1 MSIIVS
7 SLIKYSFSM
16 CEKFGVDDKT
26 RFLVLYYDAQMNV
39 LEISKIIHRSTQVIH
54 LWENRIKKGEDI
66 RVAKKRKIKKSIT
79 EETENRIIQMVK
91 ENPQGSSLKKIAAR
105 IGGISTTS
113 IYKILARKGFKY
125 KAFDKGIIYTEEER
139 INRVAFCKKM
149 LAEEGKVI
157 YQTFFSDEM
166 SIELNNVYK
175 MKAWQLATENIRM
188 KKATEYVKLHCWG
201 AISAQ
206 GATSLEIY
214 EKSLNGTLYQEI
226 IKRHKAEMEKIY
238 PDGDFYFMQDHHP
251 AHQKS
256 KEWVVK
262 EQNLKLL
269 NYPKRSPDLNIIE
282 NLWSALK
289 ERVVSEGPA
298 NEKEL
303 RASLLSNWA
312 LLTKTDRLEPF
323 FEGLHRRYM
332 LCIEKEGHKFRY

>member
-1 MSIIVS
+1 MSD
-7 SLIKYSFSM
+7 
-16 CEKFGVDDKT
+16 KFGIDDKT
-26 RFLVLYYDAQMNV
+26 RFIVLYLDAHMPHPEIAEIINRSART
-39 LEISKIIHRSTQVIH
+39 LESWVAMT
-54 LWENRIKKGEDI
+54 KKGIDI
-66 RVAKKRKIKKSIT
+66 RIRKKMKGTKLIT

-91 ENPQGSSLKKIAAR
+91 ENPQGSSLKKIATR
-105 IGGISTTS
+105 IGGGIAAST
-113 IYKILARKGFKY
+113 IGKILARKGFKY

-139 INRVAFCKKM
+139 INRVAFCKSM

-175 MKAWQLATENIRM
+175 MKAWQLATENIRL

-201 AISAQ
+201 AISAL

-214 EKSLNGTLYQEI
+214 EKSLNGSIYQDI
-226 IKRHKAEMEKIY
+226 IKRHTVEMEKIF

-256 KEWVVK
+256 EEWVRK
-262 EQNLKLL
+262 EQKLKLIDF
-269 NYPKRSPDLNIIE
+269 PKRSPDLNIIE

-289 ERVVSEGPA
+289 ERVVSEAPN

-312 LLTKTDRLEPF
+312 LLTKADRLLPF
-323 FEGLHRRYM
+323 FEGLHRRYF